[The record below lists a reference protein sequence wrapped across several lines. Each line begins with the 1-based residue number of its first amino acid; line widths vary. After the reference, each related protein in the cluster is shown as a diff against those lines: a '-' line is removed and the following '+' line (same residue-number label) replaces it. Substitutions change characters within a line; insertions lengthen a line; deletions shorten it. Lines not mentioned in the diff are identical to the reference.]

1 MPTVPKL
8 LFRPDI
14 LHPHLTSFQLPERAQ
29 AMRPKLVQW
38 AELFASGRAATLK
51 ERELLPTFLADFFN
65 GLLGYAGPADNPD
78 HYTISLEQLVQ
89 VDGQFADAVIGHF
102 RPSGNEYV
110 IALEG
115 KGPKDPLDRP
125 FGGRRMSAVDQGYR
139 YAINLPCD
147 WIIVTSM
154 RQTRL
159 YYKGSDQYTYELFET
174 ERLARDEAHLKKF
187 LFLLGAERVTPT
199 TGRCHLYELLSAS
212 ETAGRELSKEF
223 YVRYANM
230 REDAFEHLCRV
241 NTDAAPQEVLT
252 STQKLLDRV
261 LFCAFSE
268 DRGLLPP
275 DTVLKAYEHKDPYN
289 PRPIWENFRGLF
301 RAINS
306 GNQQLGIP
314 RYNGG
319 LFADDALLDRLV
331 VPDEV
336 CGYFRDLAD
345 YDYRPTYEVGHQGS
359 VTDGVRVVDVDI
371 LGHIF
376 EQSITDLERLRD
388 ELEGRAERQGS
399 DKHKTRRKK
408 EGAFYTPA
416 FITRYIIEQTLGS
429 TFEDHF
435 EQLRARHAS
444 EAEGTARQALTDPNA
459 YDLDTLNK
467 PQRSALVRFWEA
479 WQEELAR
486 IRILDPACGSGAF
499 LIEAFDHLHV
509 AYQNSNDRLEE
520 LRGHRTLFDL
530 DSHILLNNLYGVD
543 LNEEAV
549 EICKL
554 SLWIKTAQRGKV
566 LTDLDHNI
574 QVGNSL
580 VDDPAI
586 DAKAFD
592 WRETF
597 PEVFA
602 GGGFD
607 VVVSNP
613 PYIRGEWLAAFKT
626 NWERRFQSYS
636 GSADIFTY
644 FYELG
649 LSILREGGRLGFITS
664 GSWVRGNFGG
674 PLRRYL
680 VENASLES
688 IIDFGEYQPF
698 EEAEMIRPTITV
710 LRRAPEQRG
719 QMRLFKWLTK
729 GSPPENLSDIIRSAP
744 ALSTEHL
751 SEEAWELESDEVR
764 ALRAKMMGH
773 GKTLREYV
781 NGEVYR
787 GVTTGLNEV
796 FVIDKKVRDDLI
808 ARDARSAEIIKPF
821 IQGQHLRPWYI
832 EGTEQFLIFTR
843 RGIEI
848 ENYPAVLEY
857 LSAHR
862 QRLEPKPAGWSETRD
877 GKWLGRKEGSYRWY
891 EIQDSIDYWQGFE
904 ANKIVWPDISK
915 LPRFSMDTG
924 ARYLG
929 NTGYIIPREDYYLLG
944 VLASWASWFVISKI
958 AQPLRL
964 RGDRWQYR
972 LIAQFMERLPIPEAN
987 EADRSAIASLA
998 SRCNALGQ
1006 QRYDLQENVRRRLR
1020 LAFSDNQSNDSA
1032 TLNNKAQAW
1041 WELSLNQLGDAL
1053 KTSFKLKSN
1062 PLKNPR
1068 TADEWEGYLADK
1080 KGEVESLTRQ
1090 LKDAEA
1096 ELNKRVYDLFDLTSE
1111 EIKLLEHEVE
1121 H

>member
-1 MPTVPKL
+1 LPTVPKL

-14 LHPHLTSFQLPERAQ
+14 LHPHLRSFQLPERAQ
-29 AMRPKLVQW
+29 VMRPKIVQW
-38 AELFASGRAATLK
+38 AELFASGRAARLK
-51 ERELLPTFLADFFN
+51 ERELLPTFISDFFN
-65 GLLGYAGPADNPD
+65 GLLGYTGPSDSPD

-159 YYKGSDQYTYELFET
+159 YHKGSDQYTYELFET
-174 ERLARDEAHLKKF
+174 ERLASDKAHLKKF
-187 LFLLGAERVTPT
+187 LFLLGAERVTPMV
-199 TGRCHLYELLSAS
+199 GRCHLYDLLSAS
-212 ETAGRELSKEF
+212 EMAGRELSKEF

-241 NTDAAPQEVLT
+241 NPDVLPQEVLT
-252 STQKLLDRV
+252 ATQKLLDRV

-275 DTVLKAYEHKDPYN
+275 DTVRKAYEHTDPYN
-289 PRPIWENFRGLF
+289 PRPIWDNFRGLF
-301 RAINS
+301 RAINH
-306 GNQQLGIP
+306 GNQQLSIP

-345 YDYRPTYEVGHQGS
+345 YDYRPTYEVGHQSS

-388 ELEGRAERQGS
+388 ELEGRAERQGPER
-399 DKHKTRRKK
+399 HKTRRKK

-429 TFEDHF
+429 TLQDHF
-435 EQLRARHAS
+435 EQLRTRHAA

-459 YDLDTLNK
+459 YDLESLNK

-479 WQEELAR
+479 WQDELAR

-499 LIEAFDHLHV
+499 LIEAFDQLHV
-509 AYQNSNDRLEE
+509 TYQKSNDRLEE

-574 QVGNSL
+574 RVGNSL
-580 VDDPAI
+580 VDDPAV
-586 DAKAFD
+586 DVKAFD
-592 WRETF
+592 WREAF
-597 PEVFA
+597 PEVFD

-613 PYIRGEWLAAFKT
+613 PYIRQEWLSGFKPH
-626 NWERRFQSYS
+626 WERQFQSYN
-636 GSADIFTY
+636 GVADIFTY

-649 LSILREGGRLGFITS
+649 LSILREGGRVGFITS

-688 IIDFGEYQPF
+688 MIDFGEYQPF
-698 EEAEMIRPTITV
+698 GEAEMIRPTITV
-710 LRRAPEQRG
+710 LRRAREQRG
-719 QMRLFKWLTK
+719 QMRIFKWLTK
-729 GSPPENLSDIIRSAP
+729 GTPPENLSDIIRSAP

-751 SEEAWELESDEVR
+751 SAEAWELESDEVR
-764 ALRAKMMGH
+764 ALRAKMMSQ

-781 NGEVYR
+781 DGKIFR
-787 GVTTGLNEV
+787 GILTGLNEAY
-796 FVIDKKVRDDLI
+796 VIDTPTRAALVEADPKCVDV
-808 ARDARSAEIIKPF
+808 IKPF
-821 IQGQHLRPWYI
+821 LRGQDLLAWSISWEQLWIIVLKSSGDYSWPWSGAGEQAKDIFRQTYPSIHAHLDNYREALIKRQDQGHYWWELR
-832 EGTEQFLIFTR
+832 
-843 RGIEI
+843 
-848 ENYPAVLEY
+848 AC
-857 LSAHR
+857 A
-862 QRLEPKPAGWSETRD
+862 
-877 GKWLGRKEGSYRWY
+877 
-891 EIQDSIDYWQGFE
+891 YWPEFE

-944 VLASWASWFVISKI
+944 VLASWVTWFVISKT

-964 RGDRWQYR
+964 RGVRWQYR
-972 LIAQFMERLPIPEAN
+972 LIAQFMERLPIPEAA

-1006 QRYDLQENVRRRLR
+1006 QRYDLQENVRRRLHT
-1020 LAFSDNQSNDSA
+1020 AFSDNQADDSA
-1032 TLNNKAQAW
+1032 MLNNKAQAW
-1041 WELSLNQLGDAL
+1041 WELPLNQLGDAL

-1068 TADEWEGYLADK
+1068 TADD
-1080 KGEVESLTRQ
+1080 GEVTWRRRNRRSNASR
-1090 LKDAEA
+1090 A
-1096 ELNKRVYDLFDLTSE
+1096 S
-1111 EIKLLEHEVE
+1111 
-1121 H
+1121 